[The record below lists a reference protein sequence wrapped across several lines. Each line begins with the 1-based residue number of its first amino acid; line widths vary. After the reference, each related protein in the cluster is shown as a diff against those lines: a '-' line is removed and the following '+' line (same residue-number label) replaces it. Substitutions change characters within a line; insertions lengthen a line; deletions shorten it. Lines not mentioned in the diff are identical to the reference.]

1 MIKKKS
7 CFFFGQSLCASDSNL
22 LYCTVLSL
30 LLEQY
35 SVAGAP
41 MLKVKFV
48 ALILLSNVFYTVFS
62 QCKGLHQI
70 VLHAGS

>member
-1 MIKKKS
+1 MITKNHVS
-7 CFFFGQSLCASDSNL
+7 SLVKAFAL
-22 LYCTVLSL
+22 RIQIYCTVRSL

-48 ALILLSNVFYTVFS
+48 ARILLSNVFYTVFS